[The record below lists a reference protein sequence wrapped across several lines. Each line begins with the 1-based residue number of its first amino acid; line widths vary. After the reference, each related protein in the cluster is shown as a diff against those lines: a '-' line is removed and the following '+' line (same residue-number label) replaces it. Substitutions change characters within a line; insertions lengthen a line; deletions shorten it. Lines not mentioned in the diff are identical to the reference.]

1 MNHEDRS
8 LIINALG
15 GKKGLLDSGI
25 PALVFLIVFNVQ
37 NVVIDAAIFALAVS
51 AVITVVRLVRREK
64 LQNAIAGIVGVL
76 ICFLL
81 VRSTGNAED
90 FYLPG
95 LFINAG
101 YGALYLVTNLAGWP
115 IIGVVL
121 GPLLGEDFHWR
132 KVPERKRVYMLAG
145 WLWVGLFV
153 SRLLVQYPLYLSGN
167 VNALGIARLI
177 MGPPLFIAC
186 AWATWLVIK
195 RVPVAK
201 KPSKSPVE
209 ALGDEAGL
217 K

>member
-15 GKKGLLDSGI
+15 GKKGLFDSGI

-37 NVVIDAAIFALAVS
+37 NVVIDAAIFALSVS